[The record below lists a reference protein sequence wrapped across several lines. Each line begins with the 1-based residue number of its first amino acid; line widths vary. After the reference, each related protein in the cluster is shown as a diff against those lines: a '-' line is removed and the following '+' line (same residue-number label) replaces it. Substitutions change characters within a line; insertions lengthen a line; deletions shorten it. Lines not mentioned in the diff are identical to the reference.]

1 MLKWDDKKLTI
12 VISSKQLIIGVV
24 VAILLALGLTGLYV
38 RQKVKA
44 AKEQILKHYHK
55 SGSDLRYELS
65 KDPAISENKSKISR
79 YWRGFKILKNN
90 SFDGDVIAYDFR
102 VVDCNEIGHV
112 VVIKYVDEL
121 LNVAQ
126 ISYTQ
131 SADPNVVGGLFVA
144 PDSMPPP
151 HMRMFGK
158 TELCI
163 FLKFNS
169 NLFPGDIPYDE
180 QDGERLYLVVPQA
193 TFDSIVNIEGQ
204 FVLLGKEGDVLDR
217 FELKKLHSVVEQ
229 ADSL

>member
-12 VISSKQLIIGVV
+12 LISSKQLIVGVF

-44 AKEQILKHYHK
+44 AKEQILKQYHK

-65 KDPAISENKSKISR
+65 ENPAISENKSKISR

-90 SFDGDVIAYDFR
+90 TFDGDVIAYDFK
-102 VVDCNEIGHV
+102 VDDCNEIGHV

-131 SADPNVVGGLFVA
+131 SIDPNVVGGLFLA

-151 HMRMFGK
+151 NMRMFGK
-158 TELCI
+158 TELCV
-163 FLKFNS
+163 LLRVDSKLSAND
-169 NLFPGDIPYDE
+169 GPYDE
-180 QDGERLYLVVPQA
+180 WDDERWYLVVPQA
-193 TFDSIVNIEGQ
+193 TFEGIVNMEGQ
-204 FVLLGKEGDVLDR
+204 FILLGKEGNVLDR
-217 FELKKLHSVVEQ
+217 FRLKELCNAIEQ
-229 ADSL
+229 TGSP

>member
-12 VISSKQLIIGVV
+12 VISSKRLIIGFV

-44 AKEQILKHYHK
+44 AREQFLKHYHT

-65 KDPAISENKSKISR
+65 KDPTISENKSKVSR

-90 SFDGDVIAYDFR
+90 TFDGDVIAYDFS
-102 VVDCNEIGHV
+102 VIDCNEMGYV
-112 VVIKYVDEL
+112 VVIKYIDEL
-121 LNVAQ
+121 LNVVQ
-126 ISYTQ
+126 ISYTP
-131 SADPNVVGGLFVA
+131 STDPNVVGGLFLA

-158 TELCI
+158 TELCVYI
-163 FLKFNS
+163 KVDPKLSAN
-169 NLFPGDIPYDE
+169 DAPYNELDDE
-180 QDGERLYLVVPQA
+180 SWYLVMPQA
-193 TFDSIVNIEGQ
+193 IFDSIVNIEGQ

-217 FELKKLHSVVEQ
+217 FRPQELCSVVE
-229 ADSL
+229 